1 MYLEEINSKL
11 ETQIIVGNAGDCRCV
26 STVSYCLVS
35 MDPLIWSQS
44 LMCGWLCCF
53 AGCWHQCVWDGLPV
67 GAWGRGSEVIDLSTE
82 EEEAWGSVKSLIC
95 PEGMSS
101 VCPTLPLLCD
111 CDLHVLSTYL
121 DTLVHILFMWFSNA
135 MSRNEFVTFN
145 EFNVWSW
152 WERMNEWYHTNL
164 FLPMI
169 SIICGSS

>member
-11 ETQIIVGNAGDCRCV
+11 TQIIVGNDGHCRCV

-35 MDPLIWSQS
+35 MDPLIWSQP

-53 AGCWHQCVWDGLPV
+53 AGVWDGLPV
-67 GAWGRGSEVIDLSTE
+67 GAWGRGSEVIDLSIE
-82 EEEAWGSVKSLIC
+82 EEEVWGSMKPLIC
-95 PEGMSS
+95 PEGKSS

-121 DTLVHILFMWFSNA
+121 DTLVHILFLWFSNA
-135 MSRNEFVTFN
+135 MSKNESVTFN

-164 FLPMI
+164 FLPLI